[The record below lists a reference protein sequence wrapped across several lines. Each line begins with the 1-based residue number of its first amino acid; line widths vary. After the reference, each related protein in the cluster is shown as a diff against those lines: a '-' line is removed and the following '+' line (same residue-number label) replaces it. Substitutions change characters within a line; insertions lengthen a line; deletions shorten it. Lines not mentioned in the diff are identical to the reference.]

1 MAPASAH
8 LCSSMACYGLQGHT
22 CLPRANLCLP
32 NIYKS
37 IHFLGILKKP
47 CIRRKGVEID
57 GFALI
62 SGDGDVISYHNT
74 NRAAG
79 HEAFVDEPL
88 QEELPTVQI
97 NPDPIS
103 FGILDTEISSKTSS
117 TLCTIIARHFHKRN
131 TNRNPTG
138 RDPTDGPPILF
149 DTQGGTLQLQ
159 VQASPE
165 EEEPRAADLH
175 ARDIGESS
183 RSIGPSPSPIGEVGE
198 SENGIEEEEEEEE
211 EGGKVLA
218 LTDHGG
224 NGEIQPVRRSFS
236 IDSPASEIYRAVA
249 ISMQDQSPDR
259 LKKQAMKIKSF
270 SVISTQH
277 IFRGYGSRRSAS
289 LFKMVK
295 SCSFRTALGKDP
307 INMKRLA
314 PKSSSSS
321 SSDDNHGKRSVARA
335 VKS

>member
-1 MAPASAH
+1 MSWE
-8 LCSSMACYGLQGHT
+8 MACVVFGAAL
-22 CLPRANLCLP
+22 
-32 NIYKS
+32 
-37 IHFLGILKKP
+37 FLG
-47 CIRRKGVEID
+47 
-57 GFALI
+57 
-62 SGDGDVISYHNT
+62 
-74 NRAAG
+74 
-79 HEAFVDEPL
+79 
-88 QEELPTVQI
+88 
-97 NPDPIS
+97 
-103 FGILDTEISSKTSS
+103 

-138 RDPTDGPPILF
+138 RDPTGGPPILF
-149 DTQGGTLQLQ
+149 DTREDFVDEEQHGPQLDHPIWYIRTVGLDKSVIDSIAVFRYKAGEGLIDGTECPVCLNEFRDEDTLRLLPKCSHAFHVPCIDTWLQSHKNCPLCRAPIVGEGGTLQVQ

-198 SENGIEEEEEEEE
+198 SENGIEEEEE
-211 EGGKVLA
+211 GGKVLA

-249 ISMQDQSPDR
+249 IAMQDQSPDR